1 MSKRLLLADDSITI
15 QKVIQITFAHED
27 YELTITDNGDAAFAR
42 ARDLAPDL
50 VLADVYMPGKN
61 GYELCAAIKQDPA
74 LRQTPVLLLAGSFEP
89 FDEGKARASGADA
102 WIEKPFESQA
112 LIDKVAALLA
122 AAAGASAAPSP
133 PAPVAAP
140 AVPVAAAPPV
150 AAIPADPFA
159 DISFDEP
166 AAVAAPAAPP
176 AVPDD
181 WSDLTVAPAAPVAAP
196 APQDFAFEP
205 APAAPPIEFP
215 AEPPVAQEPS
225 VFDSSVATPADFDV
239 FGGAEEVMA
248 LGDDDILGAE
258 DLEPAGELPS
268 LSPWSREVAP
278 LDEAFESFAEPAPLN
293 FAPPIEPP
301 PAPVAPSL
309 APAAP
314 VPPPVAPVAAPPV
327 MTPPVAAPPV
337 ATAPVAEPVVAA
349 PTVAAAAVEQR
360 VATLS
365 EAEIEQI
372 VERAVGKVIEK
383 LAGTLIEKVAWEVV
397 PDLAEALIKEEI
409 RKIKDAAA

>member
-1 MSKRLLLADDSITI
+1 MSKKLLLADDSITI

-27 YELTITDNGDAAFAR
+27 YELTITDNGDSAFAR
-42 ARDLAPDL
+42 AKELVPDL

-61 GYELCAAIKQDPA
+61 GYELCAAVKAEPA
-74 LRQTPVLLLAGSFEP
+74 LKQVPVLLLAGSFEP

-112 LIDKVAALLA
+112 LIDKVAALL
-122 AAAGASAAPSP
+122 GA
-133 PAPVAAP
+133 APVAAAVSAP
-140 AVPVAAAPPV
+140 AAPVPPPVVVPEPAPVPV
-150 AAIPADPFA
+150 DSFA

-166 AAVAAPAAPP
+166 VVPTAPLPAMSDDWSDMSLPSAPPAAAVELPAMSFEEPPAAAPVFEFAAEPFPAAEEPLAFNEPPSFQEAAAPAAG
-176 AVPDD
+176 
-181 WSDLTVAPAAPVAAP
+181 
-196 APQDFAFEP
+196 
-205 APAAPPIEFP
+205 
-215 AEPPVAQEPS
+215 
-225 VFDSSVATPADFDV
+225 FDV
-239 FGGAEEVMA
+239 FGEPEEVMA
-248 LGDDDILGAE
+248 LGDDDILGTE
-258 DLEPAGELPS
+258 DLEPASEMSS
-268 LSPWSREVAP
+268 LSPWSREAAP
-278 LDEAFESFAEPAPLN
+278 LEESFDTFSEPPPLV

-301 PAPVAPSL
+301 PVPPAPSL

-314 VPPPVAPVAAPPV
+314 VVPPVPVVPVAAPVP
-327 MTPPVAAPPV
+327 TPTPAP
-337 ATAPVAEPVVAA
+337 APAPVVAA
-349 PTVAAAAVEQR
+349 AVVEQR

-383 LAGTLIEKVAWEVV
+383 LAGSVLERVAWEVV